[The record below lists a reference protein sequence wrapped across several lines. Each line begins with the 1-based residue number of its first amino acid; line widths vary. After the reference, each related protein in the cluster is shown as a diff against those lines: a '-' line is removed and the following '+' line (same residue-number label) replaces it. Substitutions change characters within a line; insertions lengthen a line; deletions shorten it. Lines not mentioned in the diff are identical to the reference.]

1 MRVAPAGW
9 YRYDLVWH
17 KTTPTGFLNAKK
29 APLRNHELILIFSP
43 MPLGKHTY
51 NPQKTYGHVRKVSK
65 ASSKVGC
72 KETELYG
79 KAGLTTYDSTERYP
93 LSVMT
98 FKTDRQKSAIHPNQK
113 PVELLRYLI
122 RTYTNPGK
130 LKLYVFEAIKNYAP
144 DDILIISNQ
153 GGIEKGFVD
162 KEMFE
167 YKFDYISNALEDY
180 TDISVSAY
188 YCESN
193 NKRNVNRKPNI
204 GMIKEYMD
212 FIEYMNNDEDEEEK
226 IVYDT
231 ILMIGDASGKEGQFS
246 DSDKKTAE
254 NFGCEY
260 MDVDDFVYKYK
271 G

>member
-1 MRVAPAGW
+1 MKTKRNKIEKGDTMIYEEKRFMAVSEIEKECCTGCCF
-9 YRYDLVWH
+9 YDKRKL
-17 KTTPTGFLNAKK
+17 
-29 APLRNHELILIFSP
+29 LITDLDGTLI
-43 MPLGKHTY
+43 
-51 NPQKTYGHVRKVSK
+51 
-65 ASSKVGC
+65 
-72 KETELYG
+72 ET
-79 KAGLTTYDSTERYP
+79 
-93 LSVMT
+93 LSGDT
-98 FKTDRQKSAIHPNQK
+98 FPKGIWDM
-113 PVELLRYLI
+113 
-122 RTYTNPGK
+122 K

-260 MDVDDFVYKYK
+260 MDVDDFVYKYNN
-271 G
+271 